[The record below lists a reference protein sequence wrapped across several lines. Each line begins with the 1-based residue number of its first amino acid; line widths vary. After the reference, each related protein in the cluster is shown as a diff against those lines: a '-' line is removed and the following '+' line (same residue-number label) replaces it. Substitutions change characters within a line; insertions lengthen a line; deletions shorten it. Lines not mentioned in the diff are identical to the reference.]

1 MAGII
6 TGNAYPLLPFGI
18 FAAGSLIVLVLLS
31 LFLLNLNPLVLGISF
46 TAMVWGFFSITQ
58 ILSPNAARDCV
69 SRFADSSP
77 YTISGK
83 IVSFSKDYSRRRRV
97 LLSCDLL
104 ERKGMPPVRVRGRI
118 ILNIYDQSPTLFRYG
133 DVIEF
138 ISPLKPIRNFSN
150 PGGFDYE
157 RQMKFD
163 GVFGSGYAGAHRI
176 RVIRRPT
183 DFYSK
188 SMRYLEQLRNRFY
201 YFTRDRMENKDAW
214 AILTALVTGKKEA
227 VPLKLKDLFSKAG
240 ASHILAISGLHLSIV
255 ALGFFFVFY
264 TFLSRFSLF
273 LITGFAR
280 KTAGIL
286 TLFPLFVYG
295 LFSGFSP
302 STQRAFIMTCV
313 FMVSFLGERENTVL
327 NTLALAAVVILIHDT
342 SALFSISF
350 QLSFGALLFIIL
362 GFSLIRVRGWIPQK
376 KSLKAGATAV
386 LITFFAGLGTFPLT
400 AHYFHLV
407 SHVQVLSNLVL
418 VPLMGFVCLPL
429 GFLILLSIPTFPVLA
444 GILATL
450 CQRILSFCIGYIEF
464 LTSWKYSWSRIGA
477 LNTVEVIWIYFFLAT
492 VGVYAYRQKK
502 TDLVMVAAAVLTGVF
517 CFGTGLK
524 TSSFPEK
531 MSITILDVGQ
541 GNSALVQTIEGKNI
555 LVDGGGF
562 SGGTFDVGRYVVAP
576 FLWYKKILSLD
587 AVILTHPEADHMN
600 GLLYVLENFK
610 IHLVV
615 KNRDKGS
622 SSAYGEMIALCR
634 AKKIKIWTPPP
645 GDAALDFGGTD
656 LVFYNT
662 TPAGYGLNNNSLVFR
677 LHFRQFS
684 MLFPGDILRERETLL
699 VHQKAALL
707 SKLLLSPH
715 HGSFTSHN
723 EIFLDKVNPESV
735 IISCGYKNRYGFP
748 HPDVLEGYEKRG
760 FQVFRTDLDGA
771 VTISSDGIGYNIL
784 THKGG

>member
-6 TGNAYPLLPFGI
+6 TGNAYPLLPVGL
-18 FAAGSLIVLVLLS
+18 FAAISLIVLVLVS
-31 LFLLNLNPLVLGISF
+31 LFLLKFNCFVFGISF

-58 ILSPNAARDCV
+58 ILNPNAAKDCI
-69 SRFADSSP
+69 SQFADDSP
-77 YTISGK
+77 YTLSGK
-83 IVSFSKDYSRRRRV
+83 IVSFSKDYSRRQRV
-97 LLSCDLL
+97 LVSCHRL
-104 ERKGMPPVRVRGRI
+104 EKKEMPPVRVRGRI
-118 ILNIYDQSPTLFRYG
+118 ILNIYDQSPPLFRYG

-138 ISPLKPIRNFSN
+138 TSPLKPIRNFSN

-157 RQMKFD
+157 RQMKFEA
-163 GVFGSGYAGAHRI
+163 VFGSAYAGADRI
-176 RVIRRPT
+176 RLIRRPK

-188 SMRYLEQLRNRFY
+188 GMRYLEQLGTHFY

-214 AILTALVTGKKEA
+214 GILTALVTGKKEA

-264 TFLSRFSLF
+264 TVLSRVSLF

-302 STQRAFIMTCV
+302 STQRAFIMTCI
-313 FMVSFLGERENTVL
+313 FMVSYLGERENTVL
-327 NTLALAAVVILIHDT
+327 NTLALAAVAILIYDG

-350 QLSFGALLFIIL
+350 QLSFGALLFIVL
-362 GFSLIRVRGWIPQK
+362 GVSLFRARGWMPQK
-376 KSLKAGATAV
+376 KILKAAATSV
-386 LITFFAGLGTFPLT
+386 LITVFAGLGTFPLT

-407 SHVQVLSNLVL
+407 SHIQVLSNLVL

-429 GFLILLSIPTFPVLA
+429 GFLILLLIPAFPVLA
-444 GILATL
+444 GILVSL
-450 CQRILSFCIGYIEF
+450 CQGLLSFCIQYIEF
-464 LTSWKYSWSRIGA
+464 LTGLKYSWSRISA
-477 LNTVEVIWIYFFLAT
+477 LTTLEVTWIYFFLAT
-492 VGVYAYRQKK
+492 VGVYAYRRKK
-502 TDLVMVAAAVLTGVF
+502 TDLVMVAVAVLTGAF

-531 MSITILDVGQ
+531 MVITILDVGQ
-541 GNSALVQTIEGKNI
+541 GNSALVQTIEGENI

-576 FLWYKKILSLD
+576 FLWHKKIFSLD

-600 GLLYVLENFK
+600 GLLYVLANFK
-610 IHLVV
+610 VHLVV

-622 SSAYGEMIALCR
+622 SHAYGEMLSLCR
-634 AKKIKIWTPPP
+634 AEKIKVWTPSP
-645 GDAALDFGGTD
+645 GDRVLALAGAD

-662 TPAGYGLNNNSLVFR
+662 TPVGYGLNNNSLVFR
-677 LHFRQFS
+677 IHFRQFS

-699 VHQKAALL
+699 VRQKAVLL

-715 HGSFTSHN
+715 HGSFSSHN

-760 FQVFRTDLDGA
+760 YQVFRTDLDGA